1 MNSLTTKNEI
11 FSDSLSEE
19 YPNISRLA
27 FSTNVEN
34 AFKTYRRESF
44 LKINHS
50 LLLIAS
56 IIYITFIF
64 SDYAVTPADFFPY
77 ISGTRVIIAVV
88 IFACYFLVKHNSIT
102 WFRERVFIVL
112 AGLIL
117 LICLHVC
124 VSAYIMPPPYSE
136 IFMLGIL
143 QLYIVVPA
151 ILKPHSKVCL
161 VTMLSMLVMVV
172 CAMSFAHKAPL
183 ETNSQIINDLML
195 GFPISFTLFLAGLIF
210 LSAYTAYSYEKMLRQ
225 NWLDNQLTQIKSQH
239 LEELS
244 EQFRALSHKDELTQ
258 LPNRRS
264 FQSQLDK
271 ELKAA
276 YRSVEPFSL
285 VMIDVDYFKAF
296 NDNYGH
302 QAGDDCLRRVAQ
314 SINDTC
320 QRKVDMP
327 ARYGGEEFM
336 VILPNTNS
344 EGAHYLA
351 ERIRE
356 NIQTLK
362 IPHTESNT
370 GVVTASLGVV
380 TVYGSKLADVDSL
393 IKQVDD
399 ALYLAK
405 EKGRNCTVVSHQS
418 VRQANNL
425 IA

>member
-1 MNSLTTKNEI
+1 MNERLINHEKN
-11 FSDSLSEE
+11 SSKLSEQYATIRKLKFTQDIE
-19 YPNISRLA
+19 TV
-27 FSTNVEN
+27 FQTH
-34 AFKTYRRESF
+34 RRESF
-44 LKINHS
+44 LQINHS
-50 LLLIAS
+50 MLLIVS
-56 IIYITFIF
+56 VLYLTFLIT
-64 SDYAVTPADFFPY
+64 DYAVIPAQYFPY
-77 ISGTRVIIAVV
+77 IAGTRVVIAALL
-88 IFACYFLVKHNSIT
+88 FACYALVRHHSIS
-102 WFRERVFIVL
+102 WFRNRIFL
-112 AGLIL
+112 LLSALIM

-124 VSAYIMPPPYSE
+124 FSAYILPHPYSE

-143 QLYIVVPA
+143 HLYIVVPA
-151 ILKPHSKVCL
+151 ILKPHSKLCCI
-161 VTMLSMLVMVV
+161 TMLVMLFMV
-172 CAMSFAHKAPL
+172 AATMFISQSDTL
-183 ETNSQIINDLML
+183 QTNSEIINEILAS
-195 GFPISFTLFLAGLIF
+195 FPLSFTLFLSGLVF

-225 NWLDNQLTQIKSQH
+225 NWLDNQMTQIKSQH

-244 EQFRALSHKDELTQ
+244 DQFKALSHKDELTQ

-264 FQSQLDK
+264 FQHQLDE

-276 YRSVEPFSL
+276 YQAVEPFSL
-285 VMIDVDYFKAF
+285 LMIDVDNFKAF
-296 NDNYGH
+296 NDKYGH
-302 QAGDDCLRRVAQ
+302 QAGDDCLRRVAK
-314 SINDTC
+314 SIDDTC

-351 ERIRE
+351 EQIRQ
-356 NIQTLK
+356 NIQALDIT
-362 IPHTESNT
+362 HTESNA

-405 EKGRNCTVVSHQS
+405 AKGRNCTVVSHQS